1 MGSLFNEPVLPK
13 TFKNQTFTKMPHISL
28 PQGFPGIRS
37 LAAYRPDTGAALYAL
52 AEALLRG
59 DSSFS
64 QADAELIAAF
74 TSSLNECAFCT
85 GSHAAAARYLFNT
98 DKNVVDDVISDY
110 QTAPISEKMK
120 ALLTIAKCVQQDAR
134 TVSPELVATARLEG
148 ATDREIHDTVLIAA
162 TFCMFNRYVDGLAT
176 IAPADPAE
184 YEPMGERMG
193 TLGYVPPK

>member
-1 MGSLFNEPVLPK
+1 
-13 TFKNQTFTKMPHISL
+13 MPHITL
-28 PQGFPGIRS
+28 PEGFPGIRS

-59 DSSFS
+59 DSSFT
-64 QADAELIAAF
+64 QADAELIATF
-74 TSSLNECAFCT
+74 TSSLNECVFCT
-85 GSHAAAARYLFNT
+85 SSHAAAARYLFNT
-98 DKNVVDDVISDY
+98 NKDVVDAVIADY

-134 TVSPELVATARLEG
+134 TVSEEIVANARLAG

-176 IAPADPAE
+176 ITPTDPAV

-193 TLGYVPPK
+193 TLGYVPPKPTV